1 MAERRRSRAARCPE
15 RGLRGRRGR
24 KPAPEVDGQVALSS
38 GSACHSASG
47 EPSYVL
53 RALGRSD
60 LAVQASVRLSL
71 GSATTGDEVDRAAA
85 VLVRAVGRLR
95 AALPP
100 GALDRIA

>member
-1 MAERRRSRAARCPE
+1 
-15 RGLRGRRGR
+15 
-24 KPAPEVDGQVALSS
+24 
-38 GSACHSASG
+38 
-47 EPSYVL
+47 
-53 RALGRSD
+53 